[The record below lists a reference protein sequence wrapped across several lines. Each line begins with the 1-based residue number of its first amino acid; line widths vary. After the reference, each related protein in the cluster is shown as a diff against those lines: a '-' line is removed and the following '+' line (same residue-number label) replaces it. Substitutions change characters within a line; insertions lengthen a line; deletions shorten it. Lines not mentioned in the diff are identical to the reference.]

1 MQWPLDRCKKIFVEV
16 AKKIFPKAT
25 TTAGRWCQ
33 KMAQLLRFVFKDG
46 IYSPSGPV
54 LRSIVG
60 DARLRGPRASLY
72 ETKPYEQMSVAVT
85 TIESKTSAS
94 RLLTT
99 YMGPVTYDNNGKLA
113 SDILVREA

>member
-16 AKKIFPKAT
+16 AKKIFLKAT

-33 KMAQLLRFVFKDG
+33 KMAQLLR
-46 IYSPSGPV
+46 Y
-54 LRSIVG
+54 
-60 DARLRGPRASLY
+60 ARLRGPRASLY
-72 ETKPYEQMSVAVT
+72 ETKPYKQMSVAVT